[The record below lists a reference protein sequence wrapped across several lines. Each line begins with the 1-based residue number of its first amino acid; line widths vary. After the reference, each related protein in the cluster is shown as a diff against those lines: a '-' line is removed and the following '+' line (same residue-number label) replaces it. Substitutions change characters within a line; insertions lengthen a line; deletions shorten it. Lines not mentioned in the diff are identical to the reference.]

1 MLDFFTKDAVQHL
14 GYIFTFL
21 ALSIKDVLWL
31 RMILVLAQLI
41 LGTYQFMA
49 MRYDIVFWN
58 SIFTIV
64 NAIHIMRIIN
74 DRKPVK
80 IPKEIEDLYKKIFN
94 NLTTK
99 EFIYFWNLGQ
109 NYVKNDPIIIKEGEC
124 QKNLFLLLSG
134 SANVIRNSNKIATLN
149 RGNFIAEISLLT
161 EEPASA
167 DVYLEKNTKLIM
179 WNQDQ
184 IRHFQSSNPTF
195 WTKLHNILT
204 KDLIEKVKS

>member
-64 NAIHIMRIIN
+64 NAIHIVRIIN

-80 IPKEIEDLYKKIFN
+80 IPKEIEDLYKKIFK

-109 NYVKNDPIIIKEGEC
+109 DYVKNESIIIKEGEC

-134 SANVIRNSNKIATLN
+134 SANVIRNSKTIATLN
-149 RGNFIAEISLLT
+149 RGDFIAEISLLT
-161 EEPASA
+161 QEPASA
-167 DVYLEKNTKLIM
+167 DVHLDKNTKLIM